1 VTNLYLK
8 MRFFSGWLLSLSL
21 ISIQYLYIKG
31 LTFSVSNYGAYP
43 DDNLDDTHGI
53 Q

>member
-1 VTNLYLK
+1 MAINIK
-8 MRFFSGWLLSLSL
+8 S
-21 ISIQYLYIKG
+21 KG